1 MLGTTIEESKILLEA
16 GLGVRTADM
25 YWEPDPNCMIE
36 VYDLHPAYRFSKEE
50 LVEYCRRPKVTPAWS
65 LTTLTDM
72 LPSAIEMNGH
82 FFCLNIG
89 RLADDVSWYIS
100 YVHEGWTANIVKGL
114 TLMGCTQSMIL
125 WLIENGHIGVDK

>member
-1 MLGTTIEESKILLEA
+1 M
-16 GLGVRTADM
+16 
-25 YWEPDPNCMIE
+25 
-36 VYDLHPAYRFSKEE
+36 
-50 LVEYCRRPKVTPAWS
+50 VEYCKRPKVTPAWS

-114 TLMGCTQSMIL
+114 TLTLTGDNL
-125 WLIENGHIGVDK
+125 WLWSKYIGYDPDVSTESDGSVMRRVDIGAYPKARMVILKANIKF